1 LSEDFSAYLG
11 KFRPGSVLSGYTLEA
26 LVAEG
31 GMAWVFRARH
41 LRLDRLVA
49 LKVLKPALAS
59 DRAYQRRFVAE
70 ARAASAVDDPHIIPV
85 YEADEADGVLFIAM
99 RFIPGGD
106 LSRLAEREGPMP
118 SARATDFISPVASAL
133 DAAHGAGLVH
143 RDVKPANILVDARPG
158 RPDHVYLSDF
168 GVSKAAMSTL
178 NLTGVGDFIGTASY
192 SAPEQFEGKGVDGR
206 TDQYALACV
215 TYQLLTGTVPF
226 KRDTF
231 MSVMMAHVTTP
242 PPSLVAQRPDLPEAA
257 DRVLARALAK
267 AAADRYETCGDFAEA
282 LREALGLTPY
292 NARNSAT
299 SPPPPRF
306 LPTASPSEGHLQT
319 AIVNE
324 PTPPSADPTPPPANR
339 VPAPA
344 NPHNTMTM
352 STPPDVTELPAAAT
366 EVEVEAEADQASP
379 ASDADADHPDA
390 DHPDTAVEH
399 LDTPTAIPT
408 PEATAAAAPVETTDV
423 TPAPADTVIAE
434 RPEAMA
440 EASANTV
447 IADPPPD
454 VTAQLPAAALI
465 TEVPD
470 TAANESATTDPL
482 PQMAAAA
489 AVDQRESSG
498 SDAGGGP
505 ATPVLVGPRPD
516 GGKPTGGAIVWIR
529 RHRLPSVAL
538 GCVIAAAAGLI
549 PFALISGA
557 RSPNPTD
564 PTKST
569 TALSPS
575 NRASSSSRPS
585 PTARASSPRYTGVG
599 IDLPA
604 ADRGG
609 QLSSLAFSPSGAA
622 LAIADGAGIC
632 LWDIATHRCTVKFPI
647 AHSVVFSPDGT
658 TVAAVGGSAA
668 DRGTVRLWDVATG
681 KRTATLVDP
690 DSQGAY
696 SAAYNPDG
704 SMLAVGDGNGN
715 TYLWDVFFNKTT
727 TAIISLSHSSFDA
740 VTFSPNGT
748 TLAVGD
754 TGGSAYLVNT
764 GTKKVIFP
772 VTVKHPTP
780 PGVDSLAFSS
790 DGSTLAIGDANGYA
804 YLVNIATRKVTAELT
819 DPGSKGVNAVAFSP
833 GGSTLAV
840 GDANGS
846 TYLVDI
852 AAKAAVA
859 TLTDPG
865 SKGVTSV
872 AFGGDGKTL
881 ATGDTNGSA
890 YLWYGSFD

>member
-59 DRAYQRRFVAE
+59 DLGYQRRFVAE

-106 LSRLAEREGPMP
+106 LSRLAAREGPMP

-143 RDVKPANILVDARPG
+143 RDVKPANILVDARSG

-178 NLTGVGDFIGTASY
+178 NLTGIGDFIGTASY
-192 SAPEQFEGKGVDGR
+192 SAPEQFEGKAVDGR

-215 TYQLLTGTVPF
+215 TYQLLTGTVPY

-231 MSVMMAHVTTP
+231 MSVMMAHVTAP
-242 PPSLVAQRPDLPEAA
+242 PPSLLAQRPDLPAAA
-257 DRVLARALAK
+257 DRVLAKALAK
-267 AAADRYETCGDFAEA
+267 PAAERYETCGDFAEA

-299 SPPPPRF
+299 APPPPQF
-306 LPTASPSEGHLQT
+306 LPTTSSSAGHPQT
-319 AIVNE
+319 ALVNE
-324 PTPPSADPTPPPANR
+324 PTPPVADPTPPPADQ
-339 VPAPA
+339 VSALA
-344 NPHNTMTM
+344 NPQNTMTM
-352 STPPDVTELPAAAT
+352 SAPPDVREMPTAAT
-366 EVEVEAEADQASP
+366 
-379 ASDADADHPDA
+379 ADHPDA
-390 DHPDTAVEH
+390 DHPDTDHPDTAVGH
-399 LDTPTAIPT
+399 LDPPAEIPS
-408 PEATAAAAPVETTDV
+408 PEATAAAAPLEPTEV
-423 TPAPADTVIAE
+423 TPPPAETHTPEPADPPAEVPAGTVVAE
-434 RPEAMA
+434 RPEVMA
-440 EASANTV
+440 DTV
-447 IADPPPD
+447 VAERPD
-454 VTAQLPAAALI
+454 ATAQMPAAALI
-465 TEVPD
+465 TEVTD
-470 TAANESATTDPL
+470 TAANESATPDPL
-482 PQMAAAA
+482 PAMVSAT
-489 AVDQRESSG
+489 AVDQRESPG
-498 SDAGGGP
+498 SEAGGGP
-505 ATPVLVGPRPD
+505 ATPVIGPRLD
-516 GGKPTGGAIVWIR
+516 GGKPPGGAIVWIR

-557 RSPNPTD
+557 RSPNPA
-564 PTKST
+564 KSA

-575 NRASSSSRPS
+575 SKASSSSRPS
-585 PTARASSPRYTGVG
+585 PTSQASSPRYTGVG

-604 ADRGG
+604 AYRGG
-609 QLSSLAFSPSGAA
+609 QLSSLAFSPSGSA

-632 LWDIATHRCTVKFPI
+632 LWDIATHRCTAKFPI
-647 AHSVVFSPDGT
+647 ARSVVFSPDGT
-658 TVAAVGGSAA
+658 TLAAVGGSNA

-727 TAIISLSHSSFDA
+727 TAITSPSHSRFDA
-740 VTFSPNGT
+740 VAFSPNGT
-748 TLAVGD
+748 TLAIGD
-754 TGGSAYLVNT
+754 AGGRAYLVDT

-780 PGVDSLAFSS
+780 PGVDSLQFSP

-804 YLVNIATRKVTAELT
+804 YLVNLATRAVTAELT

-833 GGSTLAV
+833 GGSMLAV

-846 TYLVDI
+846 TYLVNV

-865 SKGVTSV
+865 GKGVVSV
-872 AFGGDGKTL
+872 AFSGDGKTL
-881 ATGDTNGSA
+881 ATGDTSGSA

>member
-118 SARATDFISPVASAL
+118 PARAADFISPVASAL

-143 RDVKPANILVDARPG
+143 RDVKPANILVDARSG

-226 KRDTF
+226 RRDTF
-231 MSVMMAHVTTP
+231 MSVMMAHVSTP

-324 PTPPSADPTPPPANR
+324 PTPPAADPTPPPPDRA
-339 VPAPA
+339 AALA
-344 NPHNTMTM
+344 NPQHTMTM

-366 EVEVEAEADQASP
+366 EVEVEVEVDQASP
-379 ASDADADHPDA
+379 ES
-390 DHPDTAVEH
+390 
-399 LDTPTAIPT
+399 
-408 PEATAAAAPVETTDV
+408 
-423 TPAPADTVIAE
+423 PAPADRPAEVPARTVVAE
-434 RPEAMA
+434 RPAARA
-440 EASANTV
+440 EVAADTV
-447 IADPPPD
+447 IADPPAHA
-454 VTAQLPAAALI
+454 TAQLPAAALI

-470 TAANESATTDPL
+470 AAANEPATADPL
-482 PQMAAAA
+482 PELAPAA
-489 AVDQRESSG
+489 AVDRRESPG
-498 SDAGGGP
+498 SA
-505 ATPVLVGPRPD
+505 
-516 GGKPTGGAIVWIR
+516 GGAIVWIR

-564 PTKST
+564 KAKST

-575 NRASSSSRPS
+575 NRASSSSQPS
-585 PTARASSPRYTGVG
+585 PTARANSSRFTGVG

-609 QLSSLAFSPSGAA
+609 QLSSLAFSPSGSA

-632 LWDIATHRCTVKFPI
+632 LWDIAAHRCTVKFPV
-647 AHSVVFSPDGT
+647 ARSVVFSPDGT
-658 TVAAVGGSAA
+658 TLAAVGGGDA

-690 DSQGAY
+690 GSQGAY

-727 TAIISLSHSSFDA
+727 TAITSLSHSRFDA

-754 TGGSAYLVNT
+754 VGGSAYLVNT

-780 PGVDSLAFSS
+780 PGVDSLAFSP

-890 YLWYGSFD
+890 YLWYGGFD

>member
-11 KFRPGSVLSGYTLEA
+11 RFRPGSVLSGYTLEA

-59 DRAYQRRFVAE
+59 DLGYQRRFVAE

-106 LSRLAEREGPMP
+106 LSRLAAHEGPMP
-118 SARATDFISPVASAL
+118 SGRATDFISPVASAL

-178 NLTGVGDFIGTASY
+178 NLTGIGDFIGTASY
-192 SAPEQFEGKGVDGR
+192 SAPEQFEGKAVDGR

-231 MSVMMAHVTTP
+231 MSVMMAHVSAP

-257 DRVLARALAK
+257 DRVLAKALAK
-267 AAADRYETCGDFAEA
+267 AAAERYETCGDFAEA

-299 SPPPPRF
+299 ASPPPRF
-306 LPTASPSEGHLQT
+306 LPTTSPPEGHPQT
-319 AIVNE
+319 VLVNE
-324 PTPPSADPTPPPANR
+324 PTPPVPDPTPPPADPVSAR
-339 VPAPA
+339 A
-344 NPHNTMTM
+344 NPQNTMT
-352 STPPDVTELPAAAT
+352 SAPPDVREMPAAAT
-366 EVEVEAEADQASP
+366 
-379 ASDADADHPDA
+379 
-390 DHPDTAVEH
+390 AVE
-399 LDTPTAIPT
+399 DKDEDAPAEIPS
-408 PEATAAAAPVETTDV
+408 PEATAAAAPREPTEVA
-423 TPAPADTVIAE
+423 PPPADTVIAE
-434 RPEAMA
+434 HPDATA
-440 EASANTV
+440 E
-447 IADPPPD
+447 
-454 VTAQLPAAALI
+454 LPAAAFI

-470 TAANESATTDPL
+470 TAADEPATPGPL
-482 PQMAAAA
+482 PQVTAAM
-489 AVDQRESSG
+489 AVDH
-498 SDAGGGP
+498 GP
-505 ATPVLVGPRPD
+505 ATPVIGPGLD
-516 GGKPTGGAIVWIR
+516 GGKPSGGAIVWIR

-549 PFALISGA
+549 PFAVISGA
-557 RSPNPTD
+557 RSPSPTNQA
-564 PTKST
+564 KSA

-575 NRASSSSRPS
+575 SKASSSSRPS
-585 PTARASSPRYTGVG
+585 PTSQASSPRFTGVS

-604 ADRGG
+604 AYRGG
-609 QLSSLAFSPSGAA
+609 QLSSLAFSPSGSTLA
-622 LAIADGAGIC
+622 LADGAGIC
-632 LWDIATHRCTVKFPI
+632 LWDIAAHRCTAKFPI
-647 AHSVVFSPDGT
+647 ARSVVFSPDGT
-658 TVAAVGGSAA
+658 TLAAVGGGNA

-690 DSQGAY
+690 GSQGAY

-715 TYLWDVFFNKTT
+715 TYLWDVSFNKTT
-727 TAIISLSHSSFDA
+727 TAITSPSHSKFDA
-740 VTFSPNGT
+740 VAFSPNGT
-748 TLAVGD
+748 TLAIGD
-754 TGGSAYLVNT
+754 AGGSAYLVNT

-780 PGVDSLAFSS
+780 PGVDSLEFSP

-804 YLVNIATRKVTAELT
+804 YLVNIATRAVTAELT

-833 GGSTLAV
+833 GGSLLAV

-846 TYLVDI
+846 TYLVNV

-859 TLTDPG
+859 RLTDPG
-865 SKGVTSV
+865 SKGVASV
-872 AFGGDGKTL
+872 AFSGDGKTL
-881 ATGDTNGSA
+881 ATGDTSGSA